1 MRIRRI
7 CTSLVI
13 CVVTGCTPTPLVS
26 QASPSPA
33 VRELWVRVLGPAGAI
48 AGATVCAAGI
58 SAEERCAATAA
69 NGYAQLV
76 LPPATYVVRVTPP
89 GGSRL
94 EVTRQSVDLTGGDV
108 AVSVPI
114 LGRATI
120 GGTIRDDLGAAV
132 AGAQIC
138 AHATADETTTCG
150 KSGDGGRYSVSV
162 RPGTFKLE
170 VASPP
175 GARLVTQWARGR
187 VDSFEADTIDVRA
200 RDEDGI
206 DVTLVHG
213 VVLQG
218 TARAERDGRLLEDAE
233 VCSLTLA
240 EPLPWDCERTDKKG
254 AYRLLRTPGRYWL
267 WFIPSDKD
275 GENLVYQKYD
285 RVETG
290 VDATAFSLDADARLD
305 VALVEGPR
313 IVGRVTL
320 DDGSPVSGA
329 HVCVDTPFATGR
341 ICRES
346 HVDGSYAV
354 ATRAETYA
362 VQVLPP
368 HDSRAVATWWRNGR
382 DWTDADPVVVG
393 TGDTRVDVVM
403 ARGVR
408 LVGTVT
414 TADGTPVQSAPVS
427 VNDAR
432 GFVAGAY
439 TDHRGRYELPV
450 PRGSLTVDVFA
461 PRISELQSVLGIPI
475 RADVDMTYD
484 ATLPPAAP

>member
-1 MRIRRI
+1 MR
-7 CTSLVI
+7 
-13 CVVTGCTPTPLVS
+13 
-26 QASPSPA
+26 A
-33 VRELWVRVLGPAGAI
+33 VGPAGAI
-48 AGATVCAAGI
+48 AGATVCAAPI
-58 SAEERCAATAA
+58 SAEERCASTAA
-69 NGYAQLV
+69 NGYAQLA
-76 LPPATYVVRVTPP
+76 LPAATYVVRVTPP

-94 EVTRQSVDLTGGDV
+94 DVTRQSVDLTGGDV
-108 AVSVPI
+108 SVSVPI
-114 LGRATI
+114 LGRAKI
-120 GGTIRDDLGAAV
+120 GGTIRDDQGAAV
-132 AGAQIC
+132 AGARIC

-150 KSGDGGRYSVSV
+150 KSGDAGRYSVGV
-162 RPGTFKLE
+162 RPGTYKLD
-170 VASPP
+170 VSSPP

-187 VDSFEADTIDVRA
+187 VDSFEADSIDVRA
-200 RDEDGI
+200 RDEDGV

-218 TARAERDGRLLEDAE
+218 TVRAERDGRPLEDAE
-233 VCSLTLA
+233 VCSQTLA

-254 AYRLLRTPGRYWL
+254 AYRLLRMPGRYWL

-275 GENLVYQKYD
+275 GQTLVYQKYD

-290 VDATAFSLDADARLD
+290 VDATAFSLDADARID

-313 IVGRVTL
+313 IVGQVTL

-341 ICRES
+341 ICRET
-346 HVDGSYAV
+346 HADGSYAV

-362 VQVLPP
+362 LQVLPP
-368 HDSRAVATWWRNGR
+368 RDSSAVTTWWRHGR

-393 TGDTRVDVVM
+393 SGDTRIDVVM
-403 ARGVR
+403 AKGIR
-408 LVGTVT
+408 LTGTVVT
-414 TADGTPVQSAPVS
+414 VDGTPVESAPVS

-450 PRGSLTVDVFA
+450 PRGELTVDVFA
-461 PRISELQSVLGIPI
+461 PRISELRSVLGVRI
-475 RADVDMTYD
+475 RADTDMIYSV
-484 ATLPPAAP
+484 TLPSAEP